1 MMARFIGVKA
11 KTAPRCTLP
20 DVWSTAR
27 WMSDRG
33 PPGGRLAETRLADGG
48 ALQATRGNLP
58 HPVGGQS
65 DRMFYPQGE
74 TTNI

>member
-1 MMARFIGVKA
+1 MARVIGAKA

-20 DVWSTAR
+20 DVSSMAR
-27 WMSDRG
+27 RMSDRG
-33 PPGGRLAETRLADGG
+33 PPGGRLAKTRLTDGG

-65 DRMFYPQGE
+65 DRMFYPQGG